1 MSRATK
7 RLAPLSLALSLA
19 AVVACAG
26 DDSGRESASSAG
38 GITTA
43 TSSQGTGTDASSTS
57 AGETSGGESTS
68 SSTGDETTG
77 AATTTTTGSTTEPT
91 TSGTTTT
98 TSSTSGTEGSTTDA
112 PTTGD
117 TTGGIVECET
127 DLVGVIRDFHASH
140 PDFEAEIGAEQGIV
154 ATQLGGDHKPVYAG
168 GGGTA
173 TTHGAA
179 NFNQWYN
186 DAPGVNQALDQTI
199 ALADNGMGAYVFDS
213 AAFFPIDGQ
222 GFGDEGNPHNYH
234 FTLELH
240 TKFKYEGGEVFKFT
254 GDDDLF
260 VFVNGVL
267 AIDLGGVHGP
277 MSGEVDMDAQAA
289 GLGISVGNEYT
300 LDFFFAERHTSESNF
315 HIETTIACFEVIP
328 G

>member
-1 MSRATK
+1 M
-7 RLAPLSLALSLA
+7 
-19 AVVACAG
+19 
-26 DDSGRESASSAG
+26 
-38 GITTA
+38 
-43 TSSQGTGTDASSTS
+43 
-57 AGETSGGESTS
+57 
-68 SSTGDETTG
+68 
-77 AATTTTTGSTTEPT
+77 TTTTTGATTEPT

-98 TSSTSGTEGSTTDA
+98 TTTSTTGTSTSTTDA
-112 PTTGD
+112 PTSTGD
-117 TTGGIVECET
+117 TTGVMEECET
-127 DLVGVIRDFHASH
+127 DLVGVVRDFQSSH
-140 PDFEAEIGAEQGIV
+140 PDFEAEISAEKGIV
-154 ATQLGGDHKPVYAG
+154 AAQLGGDHKPVYAG
-168 GGGTA
+168 GGGTV
-173 TTHGAA
+173 TTHGEA

-186 DAPGVNQALDQTI
+186 DVQGVNQALEVTI
-199 ALADNGMGAYVFDS
+199 PLSDNGMGAFVFDS

-222 GFGDEGNPHNYH
+222 GFGNEGNSHNYH

-277 MSGEVDMDAQAA
+277 MSGEVNMDAQAA
-289 GLGISVGNEYT
+289 QLGISVGGEYT
-300 LDFFFAERHTSESNF
+300 LDFFFAERHTTESNF